1 MERDRIMRMRQLEM
15 EKAEQLRRPTED
27 LLVNDLMTLPPLRK
41 LNWISLPPNKFADL
55 LMVFEFSHSFE
66 DFLELDRVPPFTE
79 LYSGLFNM
87 NAKKEK
93 EEEEGGENVIGGLM
107 LLTIQLVKAVVHDG
121 TKVGIVVGIRWEIM
135 LSLSLLRRT
144 QCLVNN

>member
-27 LLVNDLMTLPPLRK
+27 LLVNDLMTLPPLSK
-41 LNWISLPPNKFADL
+41 LNWISLPPQTFADL

-79 LYSGLFNM
+79 LYAGLFNM
-87 NAKKEK
+87 KMKK
-93 EEEEGGENVIGGLM
+93 EEEEEEEGEKSIIEGLM
-107 LLTIQLVKAVVHDG
+107 VLTIQLVRAVVHDG
-121 TKVGIVVGIRWEIM
+121 TKVW
-135 LSLSLLRRT
+135 LYD
-144 QCLVNN
+144 